1 MLPLRIVETER
12 EGFDQTVVELW
23 RNDEFVGMVFWDGSA
38 TIVQIYPAGDDVHDL
53 ELDDLIRALD
63 TAQQI
68 VDPFAF
74 AQADGVIALGDTD
87 DGSDQEWG
95 DEDPATTELVDE
107 FDPRAVHR
115 TDDGEGFFPHEV
127 ATALID
133 RCDRLGLAVVEM
145 EGFDLVNG
153 ELKAR
158 PGLIVTIG
166 PPDTPMTFPE
176 FRAMANELA
185 STYLANWPP
194 RDSMVVAFVIQ
205 QPDGERIVL

>member
-1 MLPLRIVETER
+1 MVPLSIVESER
-12 EGFDQTVVELW
+12 EGFDQPVVELW
-23 RNDEFVGMVFWDGSA
+23 RDDEFVGMVFWDGSA
-38 TIVQIYPAGDDVHDL
+38 TIVQIYPAEEDVHDL
-53 ELDDLIRALD
+53 DLDDLIRTLD

-74 AQADGVIALGDTD
+74 PQADGIVSLGRSD
-87 DGSDQEWG
+87 DDWEEEEE
-95 DEDPATTELVDE
+95 EDPATMDLVTE
-107 FDPRAVHR
+107 FDPQAVHR
-115 TDDGEGFFPHEV
+115 TEDGEGFFPHEV
-127 ATALID
+127 ATALIE

-145 EGFDLVNG
+145 EGFDLLHG

-166 PPDTPMTFPE
+166 PPDTPMTFAE
-176 FRAMANELA
+176 FRTMANELA
-185 STYLANWPP
+185 ATYLANWPQ

>member
-12 EGFDQTVVELW
+12 DGFDQTVVELW
-23 RNDEFVGMVFWDGSA
+23 RDDEFVGMVFWDGAA
-38 TIVQIYPAGDDVHDL
+38 TIVQIYPTDDDVHDL
-53 ELDDLIRALD
+53 ELNDLIRVLD

-74 AQADGVIALGDTD
+74 PEADGVVTARTPQQD
-87 DGSDQEWG
+87 DWEE
-95 DEDPATTELVDE
+95 EDPATTALTTE

-115 TDDGEGFFPHEV
+115 TDDGEGFFPHAV
-127 ATALID
+127 ATELID
-133 RCDRLGLAVVEM
+133 RCERLGLAVVEM
-145 EGFDLVNG
+145 EGFDLVAG

-158 PGLIVTIG
+158 PGLTLTIRA
-166 PPDTPMTFPE
+166 PDTPMTFQE
-176 FRAMANELA
+176 FRTMANETAATNLG
-185 STYLANWPP
+185 NWPR